1 MFGGFVCHPPIIVKE
16 IGEDYLREAA
26 PTVAAMKRLA
36 ADLEA
41 FAPDVLVMSTP
52 HNEYEFGKVGVL
64 TEANLSGDFSM
75 FRHRELKYRYCNR
88 IDIAEK
94 MLADGALRHDLVP
107 IKSGVLDHGCLVF
120 LSYLE
125 QATCHPDLVILS
137 MTWGDAQTFV
147 DFGRRMAA
155 FFEREKLGRVA
166 YVASGDLSH
175 CAKEGVGREF
185 HSEGPVFDQMC
196 VDALK
201 TKDVSKLVGIDARF
215 LDRAQQCGMFSM
227 LAAVGFFED
236 AKYRCDILSYEAP
249 FGVGYAV
256 SRFSAAEATK

>member
-1 MFGGFVCHPPIIVKE
+1 MLGGFVCHPPIIVKE

-26 PTVAAMKRLA
+26 ATVAAMKRLA
-36 ADLEA
+36 ADVKA

-75 FRHRELKYRYCNR
+75 FRHRELRYRYSNR
-88 IDIAEK
+88 VEIVEK
-94 MLADGALRHDLVP
+94 MLADGALRPDLVP
-107 IKSGVLDHGCLVF
+107 IRSGVIDHGCLVF
-120 LSYLE
+120 LDYLE
-125 QATCHPDLVILS
+125 HATCHPDLVILS
-137 MTWGDAQTFV
+137 MTWGEADTFL

-155 FFEREKLGRVA
+155 FFERERTGKVA

-185 HSEGPVFDQMC
+185 HPEGPVFDGIC
-196 VDALK
+196 VEALK
-201 TKDVSKLVGIDARF
+201 TKDVSKILGLDARF

-227 LAAVGFFED
+227 LAVIGFFED
-236 AKYRCDILSYEAP
+236 AKYTSEVLSYEAP

-256 SRFSAAEATK
+256 GKFSMN